1 MTATYTFHIFSSL
14 DGFGSDNGN
23 WAATWASKGPA
34 LLAHRLALY
43 NQEQR
48 MILGAKAF
56 REFAQALRQP

>member
-1 MTATYTFHIFSSL
+1 LGGYL
-14 DGFGSDNGN
+14 G
-23 WAATWASKGPA
+23 KQGPA

-48 MILGAKAF
+48 MILGAKTF